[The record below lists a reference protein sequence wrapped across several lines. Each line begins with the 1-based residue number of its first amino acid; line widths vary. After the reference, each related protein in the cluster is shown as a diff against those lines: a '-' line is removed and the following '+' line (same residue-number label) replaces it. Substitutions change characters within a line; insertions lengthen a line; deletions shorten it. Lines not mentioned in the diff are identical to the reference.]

1 MDTSGWMPDPDPSN
15 PPLDAPV
22 ERREFLKCAA
32 CAALGGAAIL
42 GPIAAGVTVLV
53 HPLRLKGPP
62 VETKLTTLDALP
74 VGSPPKLFQIITE
87 RRDAWTEFPAQ
98 AIGAVFLL
106 RKSESEVVAFNA
118 SCPHLGCAVEFRE
131 EKHAFYC
138 PCHDSTFAQ
147 DGEVVGSS
155 PSRRGLDTLQVDL
168 RGKEIWVKFFN
179 FEPGIPEKK
188 PVA

>member
-1 MDTSGWMPDPDPSN
+1 MSDPESPSPSPSPDAP
-15 PPLDAPV
+15 PV

-32 CAALGGAAIL
+32 CAVVGSAAIL
-42 GPIAAGVTVLV
+42 GPIAAGVTVLI

-74 VGSPPKLFQIITE
+74 VGSAPKLFQIVTS

-98 AIGAVFLL
+98 AIGAVFLM
-106 RKSESEVVAFNA
+106 RKSETEVVAFNA
-118 SCPHLGCAVEFRE
+118 SCPHLGCAVEFRD
-131 EKHAFYC
+131 EKHSFYC

-147 DGEVVGSS
+147 TGEVVGKS
-155 PSRRGLDTLQVDL
+155 PSRRGLDTLEVEL
-168 RGKEIWVKFFN
+168 RGKEVWVKFLN

>member
-1 MDTSGWMPDPDPSN
+1 MSDPDPSN
-15 PPLDAPV
+15 PPLDPPV
-22 ERREFLKCAA
+22 ERREFLKSAA
-32 CAALGGAAIL
+32 CAMLGGCAIL

-62 VETKLTTLDALP
+62 IETKLTTLDALP

-106 RKSESEVVAFNA
+106 RKSETEVVAFNA

-131 EKHAFYC
+131 EKHSFYC
-138 PCHDSTFAQ
+138 PCHDSSFSQ
-147 DGEVVGSS
+147 NGDVVGNS
-155 PSRRGLDTLQVDL
+155 PSRRGLDTLEVEL
-168 RGKEIWVKFFN
+168 RGRDVWVKFFN
-179 FEPGIPEKK
+179 FKPGIAEKE

>member
-1 MDTSGWMPDPDPSN
+1 MSDPAPSN
-15 PPLDAPV
+15 PPLAPPV

-32 CAALGGAAIL
+32 CAVLGGGAIL

-62 VETKLTTLDALP
+62 VESKLTMLDALP
-74 VGSPPKLFQIITE
+74 VGGPPKLFQIITE

-106 RKSESEVVAFNA
+106 RKSETEIVAFNA
-118 SCPHLGCAVEFRE
+118 ACPHLGCAVDFRE
-131 EKHAFYC
+131 EKRAFYC

-147 DGEVVGSS
+147 SGEVVGTS
-155 PSRRGLDTLQVDL
+155 PSRRGLDTLEVEI
-168 RGKEIWVKFFN
+168 RGREVWVKFFN
-179 FEPGIPEKK
+179 FKPGIPAKK

>member
-1 MDTSGWMPDPDPSN
+1 VSDSDPSN
-15 PPLDAPV
+15 LPVDAPV

-32 CAALGGAAIL
+32 CAVLGGAAIV
-42 GPIAAGVTVLV
+42 GPIAAGITVLV

-62 VETKLTTLDALP
+62 VETKLTMLDALP
-74 VGSPPKLFQIITE
+74 VGSPPKLFQIVTE

-106 RKSESEVVAFNA
+106 RKSETEVVAFNA
-118 SCPHLGCAVEFRE
+118 SCPHLGCAVEFRDDQ
-131 EKHAFYC
+131 HSFYC

-147 DGEVVGSS
+147 TGEVVGSS
-155 PSRRGLDTLQVDL
+155 PSRRGLDTLEVDI
-168 RGKEIWVKFFN
+168 RGREVWVKFFN
-179 FEPGIPEKK
+179 FKPGVPEKE